1 LSSKPKE
8 ASKNDIKSD
17 ISDYKLVEKI
27 IPNVDAVIS
36 VATETHVN
44 RSMSDPEIFL
54 QSNYA
59 VFGIYFFKPIV
70 FDIIK

>member
-1 LSSKPKE
+1 MSSKPKE

-27 IPNVDAVIS
+27 IPNVDTVIN
-36 VATETHVN
+36 VATETHIN

-54 QSNYA
+54 QSSYA
-59 VFGIYFFKPIV
+59 VFGICFFKPIV